1 MACVLLNES
10 GGMNDIIMPRL
21 YTGYFYYFFGQSQF
35 DLVGYI
41 PELMMGRF
49 YPLQKKFNRMKKKR
63 SIPQNDI
70 AGIIL
75 ANKWDEDGNVIG
87 VSVYTDQEEVYIVA
101 QNKRQK
107 ELVKLIQ
114 NKVRVEGKIE
124 EGLEGSI
131 FYVKSFK
138 TEE

>member
-1 MACVLLNES
+1 
-10 GGMNDIIMPRL
+10 
-21 YTGYFYYFFGQSQF
+21 
-35 DLVGYI
+35 
-41 PELMMGRF
+41 
-49 YPLQKKFNRMKKKR
+49 MKKKR